1 MVACA
6 IEPRMSW
13 AKSFLSKPMEAFI
26 SSMIASGPEAK
37 RPPHIW
43 LEDIAS
49 FVPSAMMP
57 ALECFMTNKR
67 PFGLPSAKLNVI
79 AGLAGLIAGAVAVYV
94 RNAGSGTAGPGGVE
108 IGRAHV

>member
-13 AKSFLSKPMEAFI
+13 SKSFLSKPMEAFI

-43 LEDIAS
+43 LEEVLS
-49 FVPSAMMP
+49 LLPSAMACSHP
-57 ALECFMTNKR
+57 GEGHDKEKPVRPPLRETRCRCGACRPKR
-67 PFGLPSAKLNVI
+67 RSRCGIREPH
-79 AGLAGLIAGAVAVYV
+79 
-94 RNAGSGTAGPGGVE
+94 GVWQH
-108 IGRAHV
+108 GYAR